1 MSLLRGDTLGPY
13 EVIEPLGEGGMG
25 EVYRARDTRLDRL
38 VALKVSKT
46 AFDERFEREARSVAA
61 LSHPHICALYDVGPN
76 YLVMELVEGVPLA
89 GPLPVDQ
96 AVEYAGQIL
105 DALDAAHKKG
115 ITHRDLK
122 PANILVTKHGIKLL
136 DFGLAK
142 QTTGPLG
149 DAQATM
155 SALTSQGQ
163 ILGTLQYMA
172 PEQLQGQPTDARAD
186 LFAFGCVL
194 YELLSGTRAFDGSS
208 PASVIAAILE
218 RQPAPLTTHPPLDRV
233 IATCLA
239 KQPDDRFQTALDTK
253 RAMQWAMEQP
263 AASATTAIAPVS
275 RSRERVLMVLAATA
289 LVALAAVSY
298 RWYPRPTPPPE
309 PIAFTVAPPPDQ
321 QFIGA
326 SYLSVS
332 PDGRHIAY
340 VTGNGAELWVRSV
353 GSTASRRLDR
363 ADLPWSPTWSP
374 DSRTIAFTSRGG
386 TFTKGLRTV
395 DVTTGQVRTLA
406 PDASGSRPAWSQHGV
421 ILFQGG
427 PGNSGKLYQVQEAG
441 GTPVVAMEADAS
453 RQETSITRPEFLP
466 DGRRYIFL
474 AYSADSAKSGLFLA
488 SLDAPGRTFLL
499 NVVSNVEYAGGY
511 LFYHRDGT
519 LMAHPFNPDA
529 GRLTGEPAP
538 IVENVQYNANGMG
551 AFSVSES
558 GVLAFVTGNLSTE
571 TTRLLLTN
579 RAGASPRQI
588 GEPGR
593 YLTANLSPDGRQAVI
608 ERYRS
613 QGNINSRE
621 LALLDIDR
629 GVTTRFTAGQD
640 EEWDSVWSPDG
651 SQVVFASTE
660 SRPNGIYR
668 RSAGGAA
675 VTAELIYSSSERAVP
690 VDWSRDGKLLM
701 IRGQGS
707 SARLWVMPMTGDRTP
722 VEAFPGAP
730 NPHDQS
736 SFSPDGTWIAYSERE
751 GLESEVYV
759 QPYPA
764 DGRRVRISTATGI
777 NPRWTPDG
785 RQIVYRAMDG
795 TFYAV
800 DLRPDGQ
807 TFRPAAPVRLFSQP
821 PRSIQGDRRYGAD
834 ARLDRFLLTTPIPG
848 VLATPI
854 TVMVNFVQGLSKAV
868 R

>member
-1 MSLLRGDTLGPY
+1 VEYVSQVLPPIGPY
-13 EVIEPLGEGGMG
+13 EIISLLGAGGMG

-46 AFDERFEREARSVAA
+46 AFDDRFEREARAVAA
-61 LSHPHICALYDVGPN
+61 VSHPHICALYDVGPN

-89 GPLPVDQ
+89 GPLPVEQ
-96 AVEYAGQIL
+96 AVEYAAQIL

-142 QTTGPLG
+142 QTSGPLG
-149 DAQATM
+149 DAAQTM
-155 SALTSQGQ
+155 RALTSEGQ
-163 ILGTLQYMA
+163 IVGTLQYMA

-194 YELLSGTRAFDGSS
+194 YELLSGRRAFEGTS

-239 KQPDDRFQTALDTK
+239 KNPDERFQTALDTK
-253 RAMQWAMEQP
+253 RAMRWAMEQP
-263 AASATTAIAPVS
+263 APSATTATAPVS
-275 RSRERVLMVLAATA
+275 RSRERFLMALAATA
-289 LVALAAVSY
+289 LVALAAGSY

-309 PIAFTVAPPPDQ
+309 PIAFTIAPPPDQ
-321 QFIGA
+321 QLIGA

-340 VTGNGAELWVRSV
+340 VTGNGNELWVRSV
-353 GSTASRRLDR
+353 GSIASRRLDR
-363 ADLPWSPTWSP
+363 ADFPWSPTWSP
-374 DSRTIAFTSRGG
+374 DSRTIAFTTRNG
-386 TFTKGLRTV
+386 TKGLRTV
-395 DVTTGQVRTLA
+395 DVTTGQIRTLA
-406 PDASGSRPAWSQHGV
+406 PDASGSRPAWSKHGI
-421 ILFQGG
+421 ILFQ
-427 PGNSGKLYQVQEAG
+427 NARNLYQVPAAG
-441 GTPVVAMEADAS
+441 GTPVVAIAADDS
-453 RQETSITRPEFLP
+453 RQEVSLSRPEFLP

-474 AYSADSAKSGLFLA
+474 AYHADSAKTALFLA
-488 SLDAPGRTFLL
+488 SLHAPGRTFLL
-499 NVVSNVEYAGGY
+499 NTSSNVTYARGH

-519 LMAHPFNPDA
+519 LMAHPFDADA

-538 IVENVQYNANGMG
+538 IVENVQYNLNGIG

-558 GVLAFVTGNLSTE
+558 GVLAFVTGELSTE

-579 RAGASPRQI
+579 RAGTSPRQI
-588 GEPGR
+588 GEAGR
-593 YLTANLSPDGRQAVI
+593 YLTANLSPDGNQAVI

-629 GVTTRFTAGQD
+629 GVTTRFTAGPD

-651 SQVVFASTE
+651 SQVVFASTR
-660 SRPNGIYR
+660 SRTNGIYR
-668 RSAGGAA
+668 RPAGGAA
-675 VTAELIYSSSERAVP
+675 VAAELIYSSSERVIP

-701 IRGQGS
+701 IRGEGS
-707 SARLWVMPMTGDRTP
+707 SARLWVMPLSGDRTP

-736 SFSPDGTWIAYSERE
+736 SFSPDGKWIAYSERE

-759 QPYPA
+759 QPYPP
-764 DGRRVRISTATGI
+764 DGRSIRISTASGI
-777 NPRWTPDG
+777 NPRWTSDG
-785 RQIVYRAMDG
+785 RQIIYRATDG
-795 TFYAV
+795 TFYSV
-800 DLRPDGQ
+800 ELRPDGQ

-821 PRSIQGDRRYGAD
+821 PRSSQGDRRYGAD

-848 VLATPI
+848 VLSTPI
-854 TVMVNFVQGLSKAV
+854 TVMVNFVQGMQKIG